1 MIQTRLTN
9 IYKSIE
15 DKWRR
20 KIFRFQTLFIRSL
33 LSLFI
38 GFLIGSLFAT
48 FLPLLRQFFRWDG
61 FILLFILFCSEFISY
76 VIYHRDQRKFLWFVF
91 TPEERNLWELLN
103 IIKIGVFLGL
113 FVDAFKVGS

>member
-9 IYKSIE
+9 IYKFLE
-15 DKWRR
+15 EKWRR
-20 KIFRFQTLFIRSL
+20 KIFRFRTLFIRSL

-48 FLPLLRQFFRWDG
+48 FLPLLRQIFRWDG
-61 FILLFILFCSEFISY
+61 FILVFLLSLSEFLSY
-76 VIYHRDQRKFLWFVF
+76 IIYHRDERKFIWFTF
-91 TPEERNLWELLN
+91 APEERNLWELLN
-103 IIKIGVFLGL
+103 IIKTGVFFGL